1 MVKLCNARLMTVV
14 EIFMA
19 ALLSGVITDEEL
31 DRLEEQRS
39 CCSRVEAVM
48 LESLDR
54 LLSQAVLRRGCRLA
68 PQEPVLISV

>member
-1 MVKLCNARLMTVV
+1 MMKLCNAWLMTVV

-31 DRLEEQRS
+31 DRLDEQRP

-54 LLSQAVLRRGCRLA
+54 LIAQAVLRRGCRLTVQGSA
-68 PQEPVLISV
+68 LVSP